1 MLDFDKYADELVGN
15 QSLEQVVEDARD
27 FAKSTG
33 IILRTNEHE
42 STLAPMTL
50 FPSPFPRKPFEDAV
64 AVQDAMLELYYRIS
78 WDREFLI
85 EAHKDVIKTDQFTR
99 HLVDILERV
108 WKEGITQTKTLLI
121 QRADYMCDVGNSA
134 EGELKQVEVNNIA
147 VGMGGLGTKVCR
159 LHRRVIRSIGQ
170 NSLEKNIPES
180 RPVDPIAQGLHH
192 AWKEFGNPTGVILFV
207 IDGQNWNQF
216 DQRTIE
222 YAIDDLS
229 GGTAK
234 MTRLTLTE
242 CSERL
247 TLTSKTLLLDSER
260 EVSVIYFRSG
270 YSPNAY
276 PTEAE
281 WNIRLDMER
290 STAIKCPWIG
300 LQLANTKKVQQILSL
315 SGMLERFLP
324 GSSEIVKVIRKSFM
338 GMWGLEDAGNPQIKS
353 RIADAIEN
361 PQNYVLKQQMEGGG
375 GNFHGEAISE
385 KLRTLTQEQL
395 SAFVLMERIKPLV
408 VQNILLRPRVKPL
421 IARIVAE
428 LGTFGYCYGDGSEI
442 KKVYS
447 SGHILRSKEEHVKD
461 GGIAVGLSVLDSAL
475 LVQ

>member
-1 MLDFDKYADELVGN
+1 MCDFDKYADELLEN

-27 FAKSTG
+27 FAQSTG
-33 IILRTNEHE
+33 ILLRTNEHD
-42 STLAPMTL
+42 STIAPMTL

-64 AVQDAMLELYYRIS
+64 AMQDAMSELYYRVS
-78 WDREFLI
+78 WDREFLL
-85 EAHKDVIKTDQFTR
+85 EAHKDVIKTDLFTR
-99 HLVDILERV
+99 HLVDILETV

-170 NSLEKNIPES
+170 NSLDKNIPES

-192 AWKEFGNPTGVILFV
+192 AWKEFGNPGGVILFV
-207 IDGQNWNQF
+207 IDARNWNQF

-229 GGTAK
+229 DGAAK
-234 MTRLTLTE
+234 MAKLTLTE

-247 TLTSKTLLLDSER
+247 TLTESKTLLLDNER
-260 EVSVIYFRSG
+260 EISVIYFRSG

-276 PTEAE
+276 PTDAE
-281 WNIRLDMER
+281 W
-290 STAIKCPWIG
+290 K
-300 LQLANTKKVQQILSL
+300 ILSL
-315 SGMLERFLP
+315 PGMLERFLP
-324 GSSEIVKVIRKSFM
+324 DSAEIVKVIRKSFM
-338 GMWGLEDAGNPQIKS
+338 GMWGLEDTGDPQIKS

-375 GNFHGEAISE
+375 GNFNGETIPE
-385 KLRTLTQEQL
+385 KLRTLTHEQL
-395 SAFVLMERIKPLV
+395 SAFILMERIKPLA
-408 VQNILLRPRVKPL
+408 VQNILLRPREKPL
-421 IARIVAE
+421 ITRIVAE

-447 SGHILRSKEEHVKD
+447 SGHILRSKGEHVKD

-475 LVQ
+475 LV